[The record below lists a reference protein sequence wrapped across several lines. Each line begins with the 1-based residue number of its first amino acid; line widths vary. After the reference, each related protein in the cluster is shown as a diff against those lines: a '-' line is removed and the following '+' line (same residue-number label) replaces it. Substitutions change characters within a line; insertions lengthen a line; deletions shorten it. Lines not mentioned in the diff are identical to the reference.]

1 MKMGIK
7 TALLC
12 MMIVLA
18 AVSAWGAVKTV
29 RRSEDPI
36 PAEIYAGFCAKSG
49 RAQYLLRE
57 EGGVVTV
64 YRSGENRA
72 ERVTEIETAALRRSD
87 RAMLRRGIPAENL
100 GEVLLLLEDL
110 GS

>member
-1 MKMGIK
+1 MKLGIK
-7 TALLC
+7 AALLGA
-12 MMIVLA
+12 IILLA

-29 RRSEDPI
+29 RRAEDPI
-36 PAEIYAGFCAKSG
+36 PTEVYAGFCAKRG
-49 RAQYLLRE
+49 RAQYLLRDE
-57 EGGVVTV
+57 DGIVAV

-72 ERVTEIETAALRRSD
+72 DRLTEIETAALRRSD

>member
-7 TALLC
+7 TAILGVV
-12 MMIVLA
+12 IALA
-18 AVSAWGAVKTV
+18 AFSAWGAVKTV
-29 RRSEDPI
+29 RRAEDPI

-57 EGGVVTV
+57 EDGVVAV

-72 ERVTEIETAALRRSD
+72 DRLTDIETAVLRRAD
-87 RAMLRRGIPAENL
+87 RAMLRRGIPAENI
-100 GEVLLLLEDL
+100 GEVLSLLEDL

>member
-7 TALLC
+7 TAILGV
-12 MMIVLA
+12 MIALA
-18 AVSAWGAVKTV
+18 AFSAWGAVRTV
-29 RRSEDPI
+29 RRADDPV
-36 PAEIYAGFCAKSG
+36 PAEIYAGFIAKSG

-57 EGGVVTV
+57 ENGVVAV
-64 YRSGENRA
+64 YRGGENRA
-72 ERVTEIETAALRRSD
+72 DRMTEIETAALRRSD
-87 RAMLRRGIPAENL
+87 RAMLRRGIPAENI

>member
-1 MKMGIK
+1 MKSGIK
-7 TALLC
+7 TALLG
-12 MMIVLA
+12 MMILLA

-29 RRSEDPI
+29 RRAEDPI
-36 PAEIYAGFCAKSG
+36 PTEIYAGFCSKSG

-57 EGGVVTV
+57 EDVVAV

-72 ERVTEIETAALRRSD
+72 DRLTEIETAALRRSD
-87 RAMLRRGIPAENL
+87 RAMLRRGIPVENL
-100 GEVLLLLEDL
+100 GEVLLLLEDR

>member
-1 MKMGIK
+1 MKIGIK
-7 TALLC
+7 TAILGVML
-12 MMIVLA
+12 VLA
-18 AVSAWGAVKTV
+18 AFSAWGAVKTV
-29 RRSEDPI
+29 RRAEDPV
-36 PAEIYAGFCAKSG
+36 PDEIYAALCAKSG

-57 EGGVVTV
+57 EDGVVAV

-72 ERVTEIETAALRRSD
+72 DRMTGIETAALRRSD
-87 RAMLRRGIPAENL
+87 RAMLRRGIPAEDI